1 MTPTLSTVRM
11 LAGIGAVALLAAGC
25 ATNRSEVGIGVTATA
40 NPETGRYT
48 KITEVRD
55 LRRFEVNPSN
65 PSRESLGNADEIKDP
80 TITHRAFARK
90 RNGFGQALGDVFLPE
105 GQSVAGIVADAA
117 RQALREKG
125 YAVVEDG
132 SPHYTGALPLSLDI
146 EHFWSWIRPGFFALE
161 MRAES
166 DVVMK
171 GEALLGVASQPVH
184 GEAMISTQTGSESN
198 WQEVSQK
205 GLNDLV
211 EKMKAKLRGSAN

>member
-1 MTPTLSTVRM
+1 MSLPKSTVKM
-11 LAGIGAVALLAAGC
+11 LAGIGFLALLASGC
-25 ATNRSEVGIGVTATA
+25 ATNRSEVRIGVTATT
-40 NPETGRYT
+40 NPETGRYA
-48 KITEVRD
+48 KISEVRD

-80 TITHRAFARK
+80 AITGRAYARK
-90 RNGFGQALGDVFLPE
+90 RNGFGKALGDVFLPE
-105 GQSVAGIVADAA
+105 GQSVSGVVADAA

-132 SPHYTGALPLSLDI
+132 SPYYGGALPLSLDI
-146 EHFWSWIRPGFFALE
+146 EHFWTWIRPGFWALE

-171 GEALLGVASQPVH
+171 GEALLGAPSQPVH
-184 GEAMISTQTGSESN
+184 GEALINAQIAVESN

-205 GLNDLV
+205 GLSDLV
-211 EKMKAKLRGSAN
+211 EKMKAKLRDPKN